1 MTITVR
7 PVCYHMERAG
17 SHNCG
22 CWQNITK
29 GGMFMQNELE
39 ELYNMLVSETDVMK
53 NVDEHIEQQ
62 IEHELQQF
70 QELATWEDYECERDK
85 YMSVAETAK
94 KESFMAGFNYAVRL
108 LKGADNS

>member
-1 MTITVR
+1 
-7 PVCYHMERAG
+7 
-17 SHNCG
+17 
-22 CWQNITK
+22 
-29 GGMFMQNELE
+29 MQNELE

-53 NVDEHIEQQ
+53 NVDEHIEQ
-62 IEHELQQF
+62 

>member
-1 MTITVR
+1 
-7 PVCYHMERAG
+7 
-17 SHNCG
+17 
-22 CWQNITK
+22 
-29 GGMFMQNELE
+29 MQNELE

-53 NVDEHIEQQ
+53 NVDEHIE
-62 IEHELQQF
+62 HELQQF

-85 YMSVAETAK
+85 YVSVAETAK

>member
-1 MTITVR
+1 
-7 PVCYHMERAG
+7 
-17 SHNCG
+17 
-22 CWQNITK
+22 
-29 GGMFMQNELE
+29 MQNELE

-85 YMSVAETAK
+85 YM
-94 KESFMAGFNYAVRL
+94 
-108 LKGADNS
+108 